1 MSFLSGLL
9 PGMGD
14 RRDSTTTTQTDG
26 RTVTDY
32 SGANVG
38 QTINIY
44 GATGDTMKQF
54 LQGNQQASPWANSA
68 QATGQWQGGET
79 LPGSGALSPATLA
92 IGAAVLLAIVALKR

>member
-1 MSFLSGLL
+1 MSFLGGLL
-9 PGMGD
+9 PGFGD
-14 RRDSTTTTQTDG
+14 KKSNNTTTQTDG

-44 GATGDTMKQF
+44 GANADAMKQF
-54 LQGNQQASPWANSA
+54 LQGNQQASPWANSS

-79 LPGSGALSPATLA
+79 VGGFALSPMTLA
-92 IGAAVLLAIVALKR
+92 IGAAVVLVAVAAFKR